1 MMGKMR
7 RHASLMGKARRHKG
21 AQVTQFSGLII
32 NYKESRVMLNI
43 DLAFIKIFAY
53 DQHNIERINVI
64 FTIIFESVSTVG
76 ERGVTIA
83 SIFKN

>member
-7 RHASLMGKARRHKG
+7 RHASLMGKARGNKG

-43 DLAFIKIFAY
+43 DLAFINTFAY
-53 DQHNIERINVI
+53 DQYNIERINVI
-64 FTIIFESVSTVG
+64 FTIIVESVSTVG
-76 ERGVTIA
+76 EPGVTIT